1 MARVDQLYKAWFDVF
16 NDTLLPLMITA
27 HQPKW
32 YSSSDNLKGGDV
44 VYFRKE
50 SGVLSGPWTI
60 GMVDTAIRGR
70 DDHVREVD
78 IRYQNSAENK
88 HRITRRS
95 VRSVI
100 RLFNIDEHSW
110 RERLDGIL
118 RLAKDTNLPAYA
130 QPDGSPMP
138 ESVHLTTPTKS
149 SHCCCTSHH
158 QFCQEGPEP
167 RISYP
172 NWMSQEVYGHL
183 AHIAWTPEDETVAST
198 GNNTL
203 RMMDSWTTSLP

>member
-1 MARVDQLYKAWFDVF
+1 MARVDQLYKAWYGVF

-78 IRYQNSAENK
+78 IRYQNSTENK

-100 RLFNIDEHSW
+100 SLQLQLSDVLFSFSF
-110 RERLDGIL
+110 
-118 RLAKDTNLPAYA
+118 A
-130 QPDGSPMP
+130 
-138 ESVHLTTPTKS
+138 PTVKYICR
-149 SHCCCTSHH
+149 H
-158 QFCQEGPEP
+158 
-167 RISYP
+167 RAP
-172 NWMSQEVYGHL
+172 NTAV
-183 AHIAWTPEDETVAST
+183 PF
-198 GNNTL
+198 
-203 RMMDSWTTSLP
+203 